1 MSIYSLAYLK
11 NSMPKLCEVCC
22 ACHGHAAAFSFFCR
36 CIQWLQIAHRE
47 RRLLFPTFFFFV
59 VSSALP
65 LGRRFLK
72 VRGPGASNPRTHCSS
87 ISAAY
92 TSTKILIHIACVC
105 WAKCPNMRANVGRQ
119 VLRKDRR
126 NNLKMF
132 SVVLF
137 RSFLA
142 TYRTTKHVVHVTF
155 CH

>member
-1 MSIYSLAYLK
+1 VKFAVHVTVTPRLFRSFVVVY
-11 NSMPKLCEVCC
+11 NGCKLRTESEVCY
-22 ACHGHAAAFSFFCR
+22 F
-36 CIQWLQIAHRE
+36 
-47 RRLLFPTFFFFV
+47 RLLLFFFV
-59 VSSALP
+59 VSWALP

-105 WAKCPNMRANVGRQ
+105 WAKWPNMRANVGRQ

-142 TYRTTKHVVHVTF
+142 TYRTTKHVGELSRTNSQAR
-155 CH
+155 CSTNDSTASC